1 MSQAIRDFEKTF
13 IAAEDLSEK
22 QFHFVK
28 MDSDGEVELATDE
41 NDAIVGVLQ
50 NKPDNGEA
58 ALVRFAG
65 TTKVKCGDT
74 IGVGAYVTSGAGD
87 DGEAEPT
94 TTAGQVV
101 RGIHIGQESASDG
114 DVTEILLTYFH
125 HKE

>member
-13 IAAEDLSEK
+13 ESAADLTDK

-28 MDSDGEVELATDE
+28 LDGDGKVELADGS
-41 NDAIVGVLQ
+41 NDKIIGVLQ

-58 ALVRFAG
+58 ALVRFLG
-65 TTKVKCGDT
+65 TTKVKCGGT
-74 IGVGAYVTSGAGD
+74 VGVGAYVTTGSSD
-87 DGEAEPT
+87 NGEAQAT
-94 TTAGQVV
+94 TTDGDVV

-125 HKE
+125 HKA

>member
-13 IAAEDLSEK
+13 ESAADLTDK

-28 MDSDGEVELATDE
+28 LDSDGKVVLVDGETDK
-41 NDAIVGVLQ
+41 NIGVLQ

-125 HKE
+125 HKA